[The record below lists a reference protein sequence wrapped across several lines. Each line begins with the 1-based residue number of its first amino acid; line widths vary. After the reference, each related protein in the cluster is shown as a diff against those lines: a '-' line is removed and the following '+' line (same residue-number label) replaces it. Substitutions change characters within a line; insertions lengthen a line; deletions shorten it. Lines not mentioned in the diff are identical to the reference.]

1 MILFERHFFYF
12 FALLVAIIVPVIA
25 IITGLNSILLILPL
39 VFLSKYFL
47 NIQGLFVVAII
58 CSAIGIKSPIGR
70 FMIHELIF
78 IFSFIILFM
87 QIAMHKANKVFSN
100 GKLDLL
106 VILFLINLFVIIFFR
121 GIGMA
126 IFGDEKVGGGTY
138 IQWIVTLGIMFFSK
152 YINLN
157 NKTAILLVIGF
168 SVLPVVNPILEWL
181 TIKTSGSI
189 YFFTQY
195 FKINYAQMYQTI
207 VENKLDTYR
216 SGSSQIAA
224 LFQILGIFLLARKQ
238 SLFGFGIC
246 FGLGFAAIL
255 FSGFRSFLVAY
266 VAVSMITASFIYRN
280 KVLLLSLS
288 AVVGILAFCIVI
300 IFIESLPFSVQ
311 RALSFIPGLNI
322 GTIAMQNA
330 TDTTI
335 WRIEIWKLALD
346 DFWNY
351 ALIGRGLAWD
361 TAGWT
366 NLFYSNW
373 YASPTFFYANHNY
386 HSGIVTLFIDYGLPG
401 TVIWLYFQLL
411 SIKQLFKNFHLAL
424 KNSPKS
430 IICTFY
436 IYSFIMIC
444 WDVFHFWVI
453 YGQTATMMR
462 FVIYV
467 TMAKMLQ
474 SYIEKNYVNNEN
486 SLISH
491 KKFIG

>member
-1 MILFERHFFYF
+1 MILFERHFFNF
-12 FALLVAIIVPVIA
+12 FAFLAAIIIPIIA
-25 IITGLNSILLILPL
+25 IITGLHYVLLILPL
-39 VFLSKYFL
+39 LFFSKYLL
-47 NIQGLFVVAII
+47 NIQGLFVLAIV
-58 CSAIGIKSPIGR
+58 CAAIGIKSPIGR

-78 IFSFIILFM
+78 IFAFLILLM
-87 QIAMHKANKVFSN
+87 QLAMHKVDRAFSN
-100 GKLDLL
+100 GKLDSL
-106 VILFLINLFVIIFFR
+106 VILFLVNLLVIIFFR

-126 IFGDEKVGGGTY
+126 MFGDEKVGGGTY
-138 IQWIVTLGIMFFSK
+138 IQWIVTLGIIFFSK
-152 YINLN
+152 YINLDY
-157 NKTAILLVIGF
+157 KTTMFLIIGF

-181 TIKTSGSI
+181 TIKTGGSI

-195 FKINYAQMYQTI
+195 FKINYAQLYQTI
-207 VENKLDTYR
+207 VENNLETYR
-216 SGSSQIAA
+216 TGSSQIAS
-224 LFQILGIFLLARKQ
+224 LFQILGIFLLSRKQ
-238 SLFGFGIC
+238 NLFGFTIC

-266 VAVSMITASFIYRN
+266 IAVTMITAYYVYKN
-280 KVLLLSLS
+280 KALLISLS
-288 AVVGILAFCIVI
+288 ALVALISFFIIVL
-300 IFIESLPFSVQ
+300 FIESLPFAVQ

-335 WRIEIWKLALD
+335 WRIEIWRLALS

-361 TAGWT
+361 TSGWT

-401 TVIWLYFQLL
+401 TVIWLSFQFLC
-411 SIKQLFKNFHLAL
+411 IKQLFKSFYLAL
-424 KNSPKS
+424 KNSSKS

-436 IYSFIMIC
+436 VYSFIMIC

-453 YGQTATMMR
+453 YGQTATMLR
-462 FVIYV
+462 FIIYV
-467 TMAKMLQ
+467 SMTKMIQ
-474 SYIEKNYVNNEN
+474 SYIDKNYLNNEN
-486 SLISH
+486 SLSNH
-491 KKFIG
+491 KKFIR